1 MKNVANQFNKIAEK
15 YDSQRKDLIPA
26 FDEFYKT
33 AIDSIHLKNS
43 NPIVLEIGTGTG
55 ILTKMFLEKY
65 PNANM
70 DLVDIAEDML
80 NIAKERLKGNK
91 NLNFHLENIMKFNPK
106 EKKKY
111 DAIISSLAIHHL
123 PDLEKQELYKKIG
136 KWIKTDGIFVNAEII
151 AGETEYLEKMYQEKD
166 IEMLEKAN
174 LDSENKKRALD
185 RLNLDIRS
193 PASLQLKWLKNAGF
207 SHFDC
212 IYKNYSF
219 GVLWA
224 KK

>member
-15 YDSQRKDLIPA
+15 YDSQRKDLIPD

-55 ILTKMFLEKY
+55 LLTKMFLEKY

-166 IEMLEKAN
+166 IEILEKAN

-219 GVLWA
+219 GILWA